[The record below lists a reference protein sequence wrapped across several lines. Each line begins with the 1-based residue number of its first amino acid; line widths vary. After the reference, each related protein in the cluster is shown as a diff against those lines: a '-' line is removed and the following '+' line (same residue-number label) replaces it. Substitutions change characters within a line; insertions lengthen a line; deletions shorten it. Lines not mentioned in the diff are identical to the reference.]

1 MTEPHVSV
9 LDIPAEAR
17 FIASAR
23 NFVADEARRC
33 GWLDERRVDDLKLVV
48 SESVTNSLRA
58 QADRQLDDVV
68 RIRVAVDA
76 DHLEVSVIDS
86 GGGFELPEGPV
97 GIPEPDPE
105 REGGF
110 GLPLIEA
117 LTDELHVSRSEDG
130 TVMRVVVYRGAD
142 PADDRS

>member
-23 NFVADEARRC
+23 TFVADEARRC
-33 GWLDERRVDDLKLVV
+33 GWLDVKLVV